1 MIIKKR
7 LNNNAVLAIN
17 KKGIDIILAGNG
29 IGFNTK
35 RGQEVDKDKI
45 EKTYKLD
52 TQDNQNKLIQV
63 VTEIPYEYLKFTDS
77 MIRGLKKTL
86 QIELDDN
93 IYIALTDH
101 IYFAVTRFKE
111 GVDSINT
118 SLLWDVKDIYP
129 NEYKEAT
136 KILEKIN
143 KFFQVS
149 IPIEEA
155 RMLTFHI
162 VDNFKGNYKKIDMG
176 IAIKTI
182 TDILNI
188 VKYYFNIEYNVNS
201 FNYVRFVIHLRFLTK
216 RILYEEKEDENT
228 LFFYDQLPHKMP
240 RAFKCTLK
248 IAEYIKKTRKVEL
261 SKSEQAYLTIHIQRI
276 ILNNK

>member
-17 KKGIDIILAGNG
+17 ENGIDIILAGNG

-45 EKTYKLD
+45 EKIYKLD

-77 MIRGLKKTL
+77 IVRKLKEVL
-86 QIELDDN
+86 QIELNDN

-111 GVDSINT
+111 GVGSINT

-129 NEYKEAT
+129 NEYKEAV

-143 KFFQVS
+143 DFFKVA
-149 IPIEEA
+149 IPSEEA

-176 IAIKTI
+176 VAIKTI

-216 RILYEEKEDENT
+216 RILYGEKEDENT
-228 LFFYDQLPHKMP
+228 LFFYDQLPQKMP

-248 IAEYIKKTRKVEL
+248 ITEYIKKTRKVEL